1 MVACPGGRGLGGRIR
16 TAGGSD
22 MALFAYTIF
31 LGCVVV
37 VAAWLVV
44 HARD

>member
-1 MVACPGGRGLGGRIR
+1 
-16 TAGGSD
+16 